1 MMARKILR
9 DRASDSSNRMHETT
23 VRGGD
28 TVLHARTTLVFYHRD
43 GAQTAQLEKG
53 RSLVVGRTAPS
64 DVEIP
69 DPGLSRQ
76 HARFSWDDRG
86 IWVEDLKST
95 NGTRKNGERVE
106 RAKVLPGDE
115 IAVGPVMVSVHI
127 ISSMDAELRGFD
139 GHDRFVAALA
149 DEITRARTF
158 ERALAL
164 LMVRS
169 AGAAREGQDARPEEP
184 SARPRGNHAHVSRWA
199 SRLRLAL
206 RPVDRVGVFGPAAVL
221 VSVPEATPETVR
233 GLLAAL
239 SGGEPPLE
247 CSAVMYPNDGGT
259 ADELIAALQ
268 VARRDRSAAPEPEGG
283 GAVVVKNAAMKQVMA
298 TVKRLAQSTIAVLIQ
313 GETGT
318 GKEIIARE
326 IHQGGPRKKQ
336 PLRCINCAAI
346 PGTLIESVLFGHEQ
360 GAFTSADKSARGIFE
375 QANGG
380 TVLLDEIGE
389 LAGSAQAALLR
400 VLETKKVMR
409 VGGDRELDVDVRV
422 IAATHRDL
430 EAMVE
435 SGRFRQ
441 DLLFRLNTMT
451 LRIPP
456 LRERVDEI
464 RPLAERFLKE
474 ARRQAGSD
482 VRSIDPPALAA
493 LEGYP
498 WPGNVRELRNVIDRA
513 VVLAEGKAIT
523 LADLTE
529 RVRGGQRATVPEPEP
544 SSVEEPAG
552 DYREHVRKFEIDLIL
567 RALHKHNGNQ
577 TEAARSLNLPL
588 RTLVHKI
595 QTYGIKKK
603 FDR

>member
-1 MMARKILR
+1 M
-9 DRASDSSNRMHETT
+9 EPTT
-23 VRGGD
+23 VKGGD

-43 GAQTAQLEKG
+43 GAVTAQLEKG
-53 RSLVVGRTAPS
+53 RTIVVGRTAPS

-76 HARFSWDDRG
+76 HARFVWDDRG
-86 IWVEDLKST
+86 IWIEDLNST
-95 NGTRKNGERVE
+95 NGTKKNGERVE
-106 RAKVLPGDE
+106 RTKVLPGDQ
-115 IAVGPVMVSVHI
+115 IAVGPVMVSLHI

-158 ERALAL
+158 ERRLAL
-164 LMVRS
+164 LMVRAES
-169 AGAAREGQDARPEEP
+169 
-184 SARPRGNHAHVSRWA
+184 PRGPDGHVSRWA

-221 VSVPEATPETVR
+221 VSVPEATPEAVS
-233 GLLAAL
+233 GLCAAL
-239 SGGEPPLE
+239 SGGDPPLS
-247 CSAVMYPNDGGT
+247 CSAVMYPGDGGT

-268 VARRDRSAAPEPEGG
+268 VAKRDRSAAPDPEGG

-298 TVKRLAQSTIAVLIQ
+298 TVKRLAQSTIAVLIH

-318 GKEIIARE
+318 GKEVIARA
-326 IHQGGPRKKQ
+326 IHDGGPRKKQ

-360 GAFTSADKSARGIFE
+360 GAFTSADRSARGIFE
-375 QANGG
+375 QAGGG

-400 VLETKKVMR
+400 VLETKKVTR
-409 VGGDRELDVDVRV
+409 VGGDREIDVDVRV

-430 EAMVE
+430 EAMVLA
-435 SGRFRQ
+435 GRFRQ

-464 RPLAERFLKE
+464 RPLAERFLKD

-482 VRSIDPPALAA
+482 VRAIDPQALAA
-493 LEGYP
+493 LEAYP
-498 WPGNVRELRNVIDRA
+498 WPGNVRELRNVIERA
-513 VVLAEGKAIT
+513 VVLAEGKAIA
-523 LADLTE
+523 LDDLTE
-529 RVRGGQRATVPEPEP
+529 RVRGGHRTPSAEPPSEDPFVEP
-544 SSVEEPAG
+544 SGEPAG
-552 DYREHVRKFEIDLIL
+552 GYREHVRKFEIELIL